1 MVSPFQVLCSHG
13 FRTDQTA
20 LIALNG
26 HRGKSGFS
34 ESNFPTCRRVQ
45 LFIEHQFIYLLSGS
59 KKNSLCSSCHADHK
73 PNLLFYISIQSFT
86 QSFLVIILRMSIPW
100 PQAFNFLVD
109 NKDTFSVNLAKV
121 VNRDLSLL
129 SRDVKRAWWECPEI
143 TISKTPGSWP

>member
-1 MVSPFQVLCSHG
+1 MMSPFQLMCAYG

-59 KKNSLCSSCHADHK
+59 KKILYVVHAMQITNPTFYFTYQSRH
-73 PNLLFYISIQSFT
+73 LL
-86 QSFLVIILRMSIPW
+86 
-100 PQAFNFLVD
+100 
-109 NKDTFSVNLAKV
+109 K
-121 VNRDLSLL
+121 LSL
-129 SRDVKRAWWECPEI
+129 
-143 TISKTPGSWP
+143 